1 MAISET
7 KSLVG
12 KNEAWFC
19 MANHILKTRG
29 SGSVAPQEMYIL
41 RLYVAEVRNELVG
54 SDHEKFIGGCLYE
67 KNIPILYQ

>member
-1 MAISET
+1 
-7 KSLVG
+7 
-12 KNEAWFC
+12 

-29 SGSVAPQEMYIL
+29 LGSVAPQEMYIL
-41 RLYVAEVRNELVG
+41 RLHVAEVRNELVG